1 MVCHQEH
8 KHLLCRPN
16 CQDRHKQKTLHYD
29 APTANKPPHPLVVDH
44 INRNGLDN
52 RKANLR
58 PVTKSQNNLNRQYI
72 SPESSLSKYK
82 GVSWHKNRKKWQVQ
96 ICFNGIHKEVGL
108 FDDEIKAAKAYDTAA
123 KKYHGDFAVLN
134 FKSPHVA
141 GGDPE

>member
-1 MVCHQEH
+1 MHRQ
-8 KHLLCRPN
+8 LIN
-16 CQDRHKQKTLHYD
+16 
-29 APTANKPPHPLVVDH
+29 PPHPLVVDH

-72 SPESSLSKYK
+72 SPKSSLSKYK

-96 ICFNGIHKEVGL
+96 ICFNGIHKAVGL

-134 FKSPHVA
+134 FDK
-141 GGDPE
+141 